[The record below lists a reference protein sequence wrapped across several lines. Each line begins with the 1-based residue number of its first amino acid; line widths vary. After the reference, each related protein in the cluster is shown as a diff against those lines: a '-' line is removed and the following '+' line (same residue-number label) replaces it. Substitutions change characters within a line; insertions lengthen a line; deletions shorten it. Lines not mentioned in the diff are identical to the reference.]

1 MAAVMTI
8 PAQSLQAGMV
18 CVYGLGSGRAPKKV
32 LGVVDA
38 GNRGMVVTYATQFG
52 ETCSR
57 LFGAHRAQPTRPQFV
72 QVLA

>member
-8 PAQSLQAGMV
+8 PAVSLKAGMV
-18 CVYGLGSGRAPKKV
+18 CISGLGAGRAPKKV

-38 GNRGMVVTYATQFG
+38 GNRGTVVTYATQFG
-52 ETCSR
+52 ETCCR
-57 LFGAHRAQPTRPQFV
+57 LFGAHSTRPTRPQLV